1 MIYILTLGVVE
12 TYRNRGIAMSLISEV
27 IKYASGLSVCRGVY
41 LHVIAHN
48 NAAICLYK
56 RLMFRCVRRLHGF
69 YLINRHHFDAFL
81 FVYFINGSRTPCSPL
96 EVAMFV
102 VNYMKSGI
110 KSVASKL
117 ANKDEKGLKW
127 LFCKDTDC
135 VLPSQTKPKL
145 GSSSAYEFI

>member
-1 MIYILTLGVVE
+1 MRSCLSTSSTVLELLAHPCKEIYSQTKQVFD
-12 TYRNRGIAMSLISEV
+12 SLVLYNGLQQFTV
-27 IKYASGLSVCRGVY
+27 ICR
-41 LHVIAHN
+41 
-48 NAAICLYK
+48 
-56 RLMFRCVRRLHGF
+56 
-69 YLINRHHFDAFL
+69 
-81 FVYFINGSRTPCSPL
+81 

-135 VLPSQTKPKL
+135 V
-145 GSSSAYEFI
+145 

>member
-1 MIYILTLGVVE
+1 
-12 TYRNRGIAMSLISEV
+12 
-27 IKYASGLSVCRGVY
+27 
-41 LHVIAHN
+41 
-48 NAAICLYK
+48 
-56 RLMFRCVRRLHGF
+56 
-69 YLINRHHFDAFL
+69 
-81 FVYFINGSRTPCSPL
+81 
-96 EVAMFV
+96 MFV